1 MWPPSAGSPP
11 CYSPGSWG
19 TLRAQEE
26 LDSRC
31 PPLPEAVQ
39 EIGLGVVDTGVEQE
53 GTGAAAAQGFG
64 LVEADMDP
72 VEGIEAAAGVEQEG
86 IGAGVALETGL
97 VEEDIGLVEEDIG
110 LVEEDIEAEG
120 VGTGLE
126 EGDTEVEESM
136 VIALQAA

>member
-1 MWPPSAGSPP
+1 
-11 CYSPGSWG
+11 
-19 TLRAQEE
+19 
-26 LDSRC
+26 
-31 PPLPEAVQ
+31 
-39 EIGLGVVDTGVEQE
+39 
-53 GTGAAAAQGFG
+53 
-64 LVEADMDP
+64 MDP

-97 VEEDIGLVEEDIG
+97 VEEDIGLVEEDTG